1 METARAGLNPTR
13 ARTLGKNMLGERT
26 LLETLYKLCAKH
38 GIREV
43 RRNRLSIWDSEGCK
57 CIEITFGNGTKL
69 VARDRHP
76 SGGKLLF
83 PIYSEANLPLEHTI
97 TLIELF
103 AADGTR
109 ERLDTPV
116 FLGVIPRRLPYYYG
130 FFAQFYYTAFG
141 SWLLSL
147 FGNPEK
153 NVNARVRFVRKTIT
167 RAVKEC
173 LEKCRE
179 RELQEMQQSN
189 RASLKEERTRASK
202 FI

>member
-1 METARAGLNPTR
+1 M
-13 ARTLGKNMLGERT
+13 
-26 LLETLYKLCAKH
+26 
-38 GIREV
+38 
-43 RRNRLSIWDSEGCK
+43 
-57 CIEITFGNGTKL
+57 
-69 VARDRHP
+69 
-76 SGGKLLF
+76 
-83 PIYSEANLPLEHTI
+83 TI

-109 ERLDTPV
+109 ERLDEPV
-116 FLGVIPRRLPYYYG
+116 LLGGVIPRKLPFYYG

-153 NVNARVRFVRKTIT
+153 NINARVRFVRKTI
-167 RAVKEC
+167 AKVVGEC

-179 RELQEMQQSN
+179 
-189 RASLKEERTRASK
+189 EERSVERYFRAVSLDKERKRASK

>member
-1 METARAGLNPTR
+1 MLN
-13 ARTLGKNMLGERT
+13 ERT

-38 GIREV
+38 GISEV
-43 RRNRLSIWDSEGCK
+43 RRNRLSHWDTEGCK
-57 CIEITFGNGTKL
+57 CFEITFGNGTKL

-83 PIYSEANLPLEHTI
+83 PVYSDVNLPLESTI

-109 ERLDTPV
+109 ERLDEPV
-116 FLGVIPRRLPYYYG
+116 MLGVIPRKLPYYYG

-153 NVNARVRFVRKTIT
+153 NINARVCFVRKTIAK
-167 RAVKEC
+167 AVKGC

-179 RELQEMQQSN
+179 RELQDFRHSN
-189 RASLKEERTRASK
+189 RASLEKERTRASK
-202 FI
+202 FV